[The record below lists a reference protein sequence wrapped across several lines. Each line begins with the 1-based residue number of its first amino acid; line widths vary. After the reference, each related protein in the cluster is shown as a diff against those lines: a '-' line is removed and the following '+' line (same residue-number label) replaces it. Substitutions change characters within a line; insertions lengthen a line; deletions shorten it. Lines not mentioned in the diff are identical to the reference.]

1 LQPLN
6 VSTAWIATCPKG
18 METLLVDELTAL
30 GGQAVKASLAAVYFE
45 GPLEIAYKACLW
57 SRIANRILLPLHRF
71 KLHSADDLYQHCNEL
86 AWEQHLTAD
95 HSVAVDFIG
104 TSRHIDNSLYG
115 AQRVKDALVDRIRTL
130 MGSRPSVDTRDP
142 DIRIQARLHRGQVT
156 VSLDISGE
164 SLHRRGYRTG
174 QGSAPLKENLAS
186 ALLLRAAWPQWAAR
200 DGALLDPM
208 CGSGTLL
215 IEAAMMAADIAPGL
229 SRQRHGFSAW
239 LHHDQPTWQSLV
251 AQAEARRDAGLE
263 ALNLDIRGYDANPR
277 ILEVARK
284 NIENAGLDEHIR
296 VAHKPLD
303 QFGKP
308 TADAGLL
315 ITNPPYGAR
324 LGELEGLIP
333 LYQKLGAVLQKN
345 FNGWRAAVFTGNLD
359 LAKQIDLSP
368 SKQYSLFNGSID
380 CKLLVFDKMQ
390 SKSQQIAERLSKPAP
405 LKPLSE
411 ESKMLLNR
419 LRKNAKRLGG
429 WLKKSQVSCYRL
441 YDADIPEFAAAIDI
455 YDQSIHVQ
463 EYAAPSSVSE
473 ALARQRF
480 AAIKQAVKAYADD
493 YRGKVYY
500 KERRRQQGD
509 AQYQRLEQVTG
520 DAFEVQEGKGNF
532 EVNLADYL
540 DTGLFLDHRPVRRLV
555 ANLARGKSLLN
566 LFCYT
571 ATVTVQAALEGAQ
584 RSLSIDMSNTY
595 LDWARRNYQR
605 NGIDT
610 DVHRLLRA
618 DCMQWLDSETDSQT
632 FDVIFLDPPTFSNS
646 KKMETVLDIQR
657 DHPQLIRQAMAKL
670 APEGTLIFSNNFRR
684 FKMDALIA
692 RQFDCDNITG
702 QTLDPDF
709 QRNQRIHNVWSI
721 TRRSSFDG

>member
-1 LQPLN
+1 
-6 VSTAWIATCPKG
+6 
-18 METLLVDELTAL
+18 MESLLVDELTAL
-30 GGQAVKASLAAVYFE
+30 GAEAVKSTVAAVHFE
-45 GPLEIAYKACLW
+45 GTLEIAYQACLW

-71 KLHSADDLYQHCNEL
+71 KLQSADDLYQRCNEI

-95 HSVAVDFIG
+95 QSVAVDFVG
-104 TSRHIDNSLYG
+104 TSQYVTNSLYG
-115 AQRVKDALVDRIRTL
+115 SQRVKDALVDRIRTL
-130 MGSRPSVDTRDP
+130 TGSRPSVDTREP

-174 QGSAPLKENLAS
+174 QGSAPLKENLAA
-186 ALLLRAAWPQWAAR
+186 ALLLRAAWPQWVER
-200 DGALLDPM
+200 GGALLDPM

-215 IEAAMMAADIAPGL
+215 IEAAMIAADIAPGIA
-229 SRQRHGFSAW
+229 RQRHGFSAW
-239 LHHDQPTWQSLV
+239 LQHDGTLWESLV
-251 AQAEARRDAGLE
+251 TQAEERKNAGLE
-263 ALNLDIRGYDANPR
+263 TLDLDIRGYDANPR

-308 TADAGLL
+308 TADVGLL

-345 FNGWRAAVFTGNLD
+345 FSGWRAAVFTGNLD
-359 LAKQIDLSP
+359 LARQIDLSP
-368 SKQYSLFNGSID
+368 SKQYSLFNGAID

-390 SKSQQIAERLSKPAP
+390 SKSQQIAERLSRPAP
-405 LKPLSE
+405 VKPLDE
-411 ESKMLLNR
+411 DAQMLLNR
-419 LRKNAKRLGG
+419 LRKNAKRLSG

-463 EYAAPSSVSE
+463 EYAAPNSVSE
-473 ALARQRF
+473 TLARQRF
-480 AAIKQAVKAYADD
+480 ASIKQAVKAYAQDNQ
-493 YRGKVYY
+493 GKVYY

-509 AQYQRLEQVTG
+509 AQYQRLEQATG
-520 DAFEVQEGKGNF
+520 DAFEVQEGRASF

-540 DTGLFLDHRPVRRLV
+540 DTGLFLDHRPVRKMV
-555 ANLARGKSLLN
+555 AQMARGKSLLN

-571 ATVTVQAALEGAQ
+571 ATVTVQAALAGAE

-595 LDWARRNYQR
+595 LDWAQRNYQR
-605 NGIDT
+605 NGLDKAAHQL
-610 DVHRLLRA
+610 VRA
-618 DCMQWLDSETDSQT
+618 DCLQWLDGETESQT
-632 FDVIFLDPPTFSNS
+632 YDVIFLDPPTFSNS

-670 APEGTLIFSNNFRR
+670 APAGTLIFSNNFRR
-684 FKMDALIA
+684 FKMDELIA
-692 RQFDCDNITG
+692 RQFDCENITA

>member
-1 LQPLN
+1 LQPTT

-18 METLLVDELTAL
+18 MESLLVDELTAL
-30 GGQAVKASLAAVYFE
+30 GSEAVKPTVAAVHFE
-45 GPLEIAYKACLW
+45 GTLEIAYQACLW

-71 KLHSADDLYQHCNEL
+71 KLQSADDLYQRCNEI

-95 HSVAVDFIG
+95 QSVAVDFVG
-104 TSRHIDNSLYG
+104 TSQHVTNSLYG
-115 AQRVKDALVDRIRTL
+115 SQRVKDALVDRIRTL
-130 MGSRPSVDTRDP
+130 MGSRPSVDTREP

-174 QGSAPLKENLAS
+174 QGSAPLKENLAA
-186 ALLLRAAWPQWAAR
+186 ALLLRAAWPQWVER
-200 DGALLDPM
+200 GGALLDPM

-215 IEAAMMAADIAPGL
+215 IEAAMMAADIAPGIA
-229 SRQRHGFSAW
+229 RQRHGFSAW
-239 LHHDQPTWQSLV
+239 LQHDETLWESLV
-251 AQAEARRDAGLE
+251 TQAEERKNAGLE
-263 ALNLDIRGYDANPR
+263 ALDLDIRGYDANPR

-284 NIENAGLDEHIR
+284 NIESAGLDEHIR

-308 TADAGLL
+308 TADTGLL

-345 FNGWRAAVFTGNLD
+345 FSGWRAAVFTGNLD
-359 LAKQIDLSP
+359 LARQIDLSP
-368 SKQYSLFNGSID
+368 SKQYSLFNGAID

-390 SKSQQIAERLSKPAP
+390 SKSQQIAERLSRPAP
-405 LKPLSE
+405 VKPLDE
-411 ESKMLLNR
+411 DAQMLLNR
-419 LRKNAKRLGG
+419 LRKNAKRLSG

-473 ALARQRF
+473 NIARQRF
-480 AAIKQAVKAYADD
+480 GSIKQAVKAYAQNNQ
-493 YRGKVYY
+493 GKVYY

-509 AQYQRLEQVTG
+509 AQYQRLEQATG
-520 DAFEVQEGKGNF
+520 DAFEVQEGRASF

-540 DTGLFLDHRPVRRLV
+540 DTGLFLDHRPVRKMV
-555 ANLARGKSLLN
+555 AQMARGKSLLN

-571 ATVTVQAALEGAQ
+571 ATVTVQAALAGAE

-595 LDWARRNYQR
+595 LDWAQRNYQR
-605 NGIDT
+605 NGLDT
-610 DVHRLLRA
+610 AVHQLVRA
-618 DCMQWLDSETDSQT
+618 DCLQWLDSETQSQT
-632 FDVIFLDPPTFSNS
+632 YDVIFLDPPTFSNS

-684 FKMDALIA
+684 FKMDELIA
-692 RQFDCDNITG
+692 RQFDCENITA

-721 TRRSSFDG
+721 TRRSSFDS

>member
-1 LQPLN
+1 MQSTT

-18 METLLVDELTAL
+18 MESLLVDELTAL
-30 GGQAVKASLAAVYFE
+30 GAEAVKPTVAAVHFE
-45 GPLEIAYKACLW
+45 GTLEIAYQACLW

-71 KLHSADDLYQHCNEL
+71 KLQSADDLYQRCNEI

-95 HSVAVDFIG
+95 QSVAVDFVG
-104 TSRHIDNSLYG
+104 TSQYVTNSLYG
-115 AQRVKDALVDRIRTL
+115 SQRVKDALVDRIRTL
-130 MGSRPSVDTRDP
+130 TGSRPSVDTREP

-174 QGSAPLKENLAS
+174 QGSAPLKENLAA
-186 ALLLRAAWPQWAAR
+186 ALLLRAAWPQWVER
-200 DGALLDPM
+200 GGALLDPM

-215 IEAAMMAADIAPGL
+215 IEAAMIAADIAPGIA
-229 SRQRHGFSAW
+229 RQRHGFSAW
-239 LHHDQPTWQSLV
+239 LQHDGTLWESLV
-251 AQAEARRDAGLE
+251 TQAEERKNAGLE
-263 ALNLDIRGYDANPR
+263 TLDLDIRGYDANPR

-303 QFGKP
+303 QFGKS
-308 TADAGLL
+308 TADVGLL

-345 FNGWRAAVFTGNLD
+345 FSGWRAAVFTGNLD
-359 LAKQIDLSP
+359 LARQIDLSP
-368 SKQYSLFNGSID
+368 SKQYSLFNGAID

-390 SKSQQIAERLSKPAP
+390 SKSQQIAERLSRPAP
-405 LKPLSE
+405 VKPLDE
-411 ESKMLLNR
+411 DAQMLLNR
-419 LRKNAKRLGG
+419 LRKNAKRLSG

-463 EYAAPSSVSE
+463 EYAAPNSVSE
-473 ALARQRF
+473 TLARQRF
-480 AAIKQAVKAYADD
+480 ASIKQAVKAYAQDNQ
-493 YRGKVYY
+493 GKVYY

-509 AQYQRLEQVTG
+509 AQYQRLEQATG
-520 DAFEVQEGKGNF
+520 DAFEVQEGRASF

-540 DTGLFLDHRPVRRLV
+540 DTGLFLDHRPVRKMV
-555 ANLARGKSLLN
+555 AQMARGKSLLN

-571 ATVTVQAALEGAQ
+571 ATVTVQAALAGAE

-595 LDWARRNYQR
+595 LDWAQRNYQR
-605 NGIDT
+605 NGLDKAAHQL
-610 DVHRLLRA
+610 VRA
-618 DCMQWLDSETDSQT
+618 DCLQWLDGETESQT
-632 FDVIFLDPPTFSNS
+632 YDVIFLDPPTFSNS

-670 APEGTLIFSNNFRR
+670 TPAGTLIFSNNFRR
-684 FKMDALIA
+684 FKMDELIA
-692 RQFDCDNITG
+692 RQFDCENITA